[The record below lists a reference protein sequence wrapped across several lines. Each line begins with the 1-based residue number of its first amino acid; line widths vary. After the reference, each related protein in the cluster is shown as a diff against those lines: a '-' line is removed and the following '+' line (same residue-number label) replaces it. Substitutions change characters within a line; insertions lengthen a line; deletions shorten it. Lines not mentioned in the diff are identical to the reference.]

1 MYENSVVRLI
11 IGEIDTSIPF
21 KVGINKVDSMSPVLC
36 LDNVAF
42 VSTFLFHY
50 FSNVSANYMIRNRKR
65 TGDMLST
72 LLTPT
77 LNGMDV
83 SIFPIS
89 SLTAMLLYIIIIAE
103 QNRVG
108 ATYLDRLVTRSFW
121 LEVLKYFTRYSNATQ
136 LSKLRLCLSCSRA
149 FSVNL
154 PY

>member
-1 MYENSVVRLI
+1 MWLI
-11 IGEIDTSIPF
+11 IWLVDRGEL
-21 KVGINKVDSMSPVLC
+21 LC
-36 LDNVAF
+36 IDNVDF
-42 VSTFLFHY
+42 VSPFHVHY
-50 FSNVSANYMIRNRKR
+50 FSNVLANDMISNRKR

-83 SIFPIS
+83 SIFPII
-89 SLTAMLLYIIIIAE
+89 SLTAMLLYIIMIAE

-121 LEVLKYFTRYSNATQ
+121 LEVSKAFTRYSNATQ
-136 LSKLRLCLSCSRA
+136 LSKLWLCLSCSRA